1 MSTSKEHI
9 EKMERTRYTYDD
21 IDAAFYEMDSGWTNP
36 DAQLV
41 MPTQAEL
48 LKNVATLWRGL
59 QPLLTVLATLPFL
72 PPAWRDALKLFLTLI
87 AQLVATTTLPATT
100 PDFKAGKDL

>member
-41 MPTQAEL
+41 MPTQATL
-48 LKNVATLWRGL
+48 LETLAKVWRGV

-72 PPAWRDALKLFLTLI
+72 PGAWRDALKLFLALI
-87 AQLVATTTLPATT
+87 AELVATTSIPTT